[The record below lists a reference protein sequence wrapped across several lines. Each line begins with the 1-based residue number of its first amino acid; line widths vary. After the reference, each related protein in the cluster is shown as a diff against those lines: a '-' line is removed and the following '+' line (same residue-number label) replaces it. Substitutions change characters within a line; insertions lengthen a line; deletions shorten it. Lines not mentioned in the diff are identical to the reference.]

1 MDIFLGILLKRPML
15 LKGHLTNS
23 SNPTLSNVHV
33 VFGCQLL
40 WLCILS
46 LTFFPFV
53 VDLAELTRP
62 GRVTLID

>member
-1 MDIFLGILLKRPML
+1 ML